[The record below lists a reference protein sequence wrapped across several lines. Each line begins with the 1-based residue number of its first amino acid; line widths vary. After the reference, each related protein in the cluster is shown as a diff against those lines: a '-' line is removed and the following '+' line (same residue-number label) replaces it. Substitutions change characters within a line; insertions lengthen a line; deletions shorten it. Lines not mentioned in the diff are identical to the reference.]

1 MTPQGKMKRGH
12 LRNWPKN
19 PNFAPPLETRARV
32 CFNEGTIE
40 HAYTLLRQF
49 RAYAAIRTW
58 IA

>member
-49 RAYAAIRTW
+49 RAYAIRT
-58 IA
+58 